1 MKTCVVAHARPKT
14 ALPVLVAK
22 TWVANGW
29 HQIVV
34 RRRKHVSREA
44 RTSLTG
50 LRGPKRVLWFGDSN
64 NILLVLV
71 FRVRVSGVG
80 LLIWVYGLGF
90 GVRD

>member
-34 RRRKHVSREA
+34 RRRKHVSQEA
-44 RTSLTG
+44 KIALPAS
-50 LRGPKRVLWFGDSN
+50 GDQN
-64 NILLVLV
+64 VY
-71 FRVRVSGVG
+71 
-80 LLIWVYGLGF
+80 YGLETQIIFYYGLDIKIF
-90 GVRD
+90 